1 MRREK
6 GVRSTLSFVFIFA
19 LVLSLM
25 PMWMLTVR
33 AATATTYSFGYAYDA
48 QRSPA
53 YPTTGDICVSQ
64 GFSGPL
70 DANGSHM
77 SETAGEWTL
86 TFKGAYKDNKDVS
99 TKIAGVISS
108 VKRSYNLSSEDEIPI
123 YELKEGTTHV
133 AYGVLCAITS
143 DEKAALF
150 IGDTWNGGAGY
161 VLSATALQ
169 DSFEFTVNLDIA
181 DQVAESSSTKIE
193 LSADQCPTAIADLTY
208 TGELQALV
216 KAPTANLPDGA
227 EAIVY
232 ALGESDQNVPT
243 DGWSEE
249 IPKAKDAG
257 TYYVWYKAIATD
269 SEYDSEPACITVT
282 ISGNETEP
290 TEEPTEEKVS
300 YDQVPVSGGVVKD
313 ITGSEEATAE
323 TNTYS
328 VKIENSEEL
337 EKILGITEEEKA
349 QGVNVW
355 LEIKD
360 ASSTMAQTDK
370 DIISKTAGNATVGLF
385 IDATLF
391 KKVGDSDP
399 TKVTETKGVLK
410 FSVTVP
416 ANLRKDGRVFGM
428 VRSHNGV
435 GSTVTGSY
443 NATSGVFTGETSEFS
458 AYALVYTDEAKTT
471 TTATTSTTTTGTV
484 SPKTGEEVPYMLWF
498 VLIASAA
505 GFAGVMVSY
514 KSGK

>member
-1 MRREK
+1 
-6 GVRSTLSFVFIFA
+6 
-19 LVLSLM
+19 
-25 PMWMLTVR
+25 
-33 AATATTYSFGYAYDA
+33 
-48 QRSPA
+48 
-53 YPTTGDICVSQ
+53 
-64 GFSGPL
+64 
-70 DANGSHM
+70 
-77 SETAGEWTL
+77 
-86 TFKGAYKDNKDVS
+86 
-99 TKIAGVISS
+99 
-108 VKRSYNLSSEDEIPI
+108 
-123 YELKEGTTHV
+123 
-133 AYGVLCAITS
+133 
-143 DEKAALF
+143 
-150 IGDTWNGGAGY
+150 
-161 VLSATALQ
+161 
-169 DSFEFTVNLDIA
+169 
-181 DQVAESSSTKIE
+181 VAESSSTKIE

-216 KAPTANLPDGA
+216 KAPAADLPDGA

-232 ALGESDQNVPT
+232 ALGESNQNVPT

-282 ISGNETEP
+282 ISGDETES
-290 TEEPTEEKVS
+290 TEEPTEDKVS

-355 LEIKD
+355 LEITD

-428 VRSHNGV
+428 VRVHNGE

-471 TTATTSTTTTGTV
+471 TTATTTTSTTTTGTV

-514 KSGK
+514 KRGK